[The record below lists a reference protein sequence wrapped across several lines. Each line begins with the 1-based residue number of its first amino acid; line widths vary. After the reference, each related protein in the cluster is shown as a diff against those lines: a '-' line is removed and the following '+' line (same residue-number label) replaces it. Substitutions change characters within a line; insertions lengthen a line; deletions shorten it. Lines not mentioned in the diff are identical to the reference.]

1 MISRRAMACVAAFA
15 AAVSLGP
22 LGYAVLWA
30 FDVAE
35 LAPPAALAPAPPP
48 PPPAPPPAP
57 RRKILVV
64 VAPRVPGEDVREAAA
79 PAGHTASFGATL
91 AVAPMRAT
99 DAPSSLIAVPPPP
112 TPATPGEDVREIAS
126 AAGHAAPSG
135 ATLAVAPMPATDAP
149 SSLIAVPPPP
159 TPATPGEDGPAI
171 AASARVSAAS
181 AAADRPMS
189 EDAPIRS
196 ELVPQ
201 SEAKAAPIQM
211 RVPPDPEPTGTIGP
225 PTVFRTKP
233 RPVHRPREDALTP
246 PGVTIIRGVPP
257 IPGDSPS
264 IVRPGPLI
272 IHVPQPAR
280 R

>member
-1 MISRRAMACVAAFA
+1 MMTRRAMAGVAAFA
-15 AAVSLGP
+15 AAVSVGA
-22 LGYAVLWA
+22 LGYAVVWA
-30 FDVAE
+30 FDVAA
-35 LAPPAALAPAPPP
+35 LAPPAPPAALAPP
-48 PPPAPPPAP
+48 PPPAP
-57 RRKILVV
+57 RRKVLVV
-64 VAPRVPGEDVREAAA
+64 VAPRVPGEDVGETAS
-79 PAGHTASFGATL
+79 PAGHTASSGATL
-91 AVAPMRAT
+91 AVAPMPAT

-112 TPATPGEDVREIAS
+112 TPATPGEDGREAAS
-126 AAGHAAPSG
+126 PAGHTASSG
-135 ATLAVAPMPATDAP
+135 VTLAVAPMSAPDEP
-149 SSLIAVPPPP
+149 SSLVAVPPPP

-189 EDAPIRS
+189 EDAPVRS

-201 SEAKAAPIQM
+201 NEAKAPSIQM
-211 RVPPDPEPTGTIGP
+211 PAPPDPEPTGTIGP

-233 RPVHRPREDALTP
+233 RPAPRPREDALTP
-246 PGVTIIRGVPP
+246 PGITIIRGVPP
-257 IPGDSPS
+257 VPGDSPS